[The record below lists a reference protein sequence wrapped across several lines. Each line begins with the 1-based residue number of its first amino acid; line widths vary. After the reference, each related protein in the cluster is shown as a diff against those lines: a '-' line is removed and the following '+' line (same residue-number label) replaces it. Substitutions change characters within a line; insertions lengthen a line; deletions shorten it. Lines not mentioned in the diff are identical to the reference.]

1 MIVESAVQI
10 IKCSL
15 QTMHKMSMDFNLFN
29 DAFSATQII
38 QHRMKEW
45 QVNNKLERMWKKVVM
60 TWFKVLPWNLPR
72 GTEENHKNP
81 ASITSLW
88 AEIWNRDLPNMK
100 QECYPLNYDIWS
112 TDFSEIHIGVN
123 LKGAKQI

>member
-38 QHRMKEW
+38 QHRMKE
-45 QVNNKLERMWKKVVM
+45 
-60 TWFKVLPWNLPR
+60 
-72 GTEENHKNP
+72 
-81 ASITSLW
+81 
-88 AEIWNRDLPNMK
+88 
-100 QECYPLNYDIWS
+100 
-112 TDFSEIHIGVN
+112 
-123 LKGAKQI
+123 